1 MSIIAWLIVGLIAG
15 YLAKLVVPSEG
26 PNGLLGDLV
35 IGVVGAFIGGW
46 VFNVFGHMGLTGFN
60 FYSVLVAFVGAV
72 ILLYI
77 LRMIRGHRTV

>member
-1 MSIIAWLIVGLIAG
+1 MSIIAWLIVGLLAG

-26 PNGLLGDLV
+26 PSGLLGDLV

-46 VFNVFGHMGLTGFN
+46 LFSEFGHAGLTGFN
-60 FYSVLVAFVGAV
+60 VYSILVAFVGAV

-77 LRMIRGHRTV
+77 LRAIRGHRTV